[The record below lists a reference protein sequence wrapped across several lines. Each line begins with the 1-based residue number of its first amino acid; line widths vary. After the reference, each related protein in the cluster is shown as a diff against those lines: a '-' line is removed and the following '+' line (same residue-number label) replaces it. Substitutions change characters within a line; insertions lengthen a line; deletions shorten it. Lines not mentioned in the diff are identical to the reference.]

1 MDAMLHAAC
10 NTCEDFPGGT
20 SAMAGAIGK
29 NKFSL
34 MHELSATGSAKLG
47 LVDAVKIM
55 KRARDLRIGHAIASE
70 VGCLL
75 LPLPESLLVEGD
87 DTMRDLASVT
97 KEFSDVMQQVSESA
111 ADGRISDNEMARAE
125 REWAELMAVGA
136 QMMARL
142 RAKHQAGRP
151 DTVRPLRAA

>member
-1 MDAMLHAAC
+1 MDAVLYAAC
-10 NTCEDFPGGT
+10 NTAEDFPGGT
-20 SAMAGAIGK
+20 SAIAAAIGK

-34 MHELSATGSAKLG
+34 MHELSGTGSAKLG

-55 KRARDLRIGHAIASE
+55 KRAKDLRIGHAIAAE
-70 VGCLL
+70 VGCML
-75 LPLPESLLVEGD
+75 LPLPEALLVEGD

-97 KEFSDVMQQVSESA
+97 KEFSDVMHQVSASA

-125 REWAELMAVGA
+125 REWAELMAAGV
-136 QMMARL
+136 QMMVRL
-142 RAKHQAGRP
+142 RAKHQAGRL